1 MIKNKLGFTL
11 IELLAVVLIISILT
25 SIAVPKYRRT
35 VERAAA
41 TEALV
46 NVRSIFESA
55 KRYKAA
61 TSLAPTKLKGLDIS
75 FYEAS
80 SEEDAQFTI
89 GNYTY
94 EFDNSWVRACHENY
108 CFYMYYTHPTYGK
121 DTLICKI
128 ENTGKYDWMCD
139 AIGGDETTPGSNEY
153 VMGGV
158 IGE

>member
-1 MIKNKLGFTL
+1 MMKTKFGFTL

-41 TEALV
+41 TEALI

-61 TSLAPTKLKGLDIS
+61 TSIAPTKLKGLDIS

-80 SEEDAQFTI
+80 SEETSEFTI

-94 EFDNSWVRACHENY
+94 TLAATYVKSCHANY
-108 CFYMYYTHPTYGK
+108 CFYMYYNHRTNGK
-121 DTLICKI
+121 DALTCKI
-128 ENTGKYDWMCD
+128 EQTGGKYDWMCESV
-139 AIGGDETTPGSNEY
+139 GDEDMGNNEY
-153 VMGGV
+153 LIKG
-158 IGE
+158 